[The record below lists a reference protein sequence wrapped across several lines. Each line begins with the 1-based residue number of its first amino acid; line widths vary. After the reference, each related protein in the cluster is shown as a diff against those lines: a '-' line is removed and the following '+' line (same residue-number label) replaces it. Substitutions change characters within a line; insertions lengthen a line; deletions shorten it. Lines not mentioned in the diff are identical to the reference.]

1 METRYKRTG
10 MEVRLTGEEFISIL
24 ETMLGGKVA
33 GFVITNPDPS
43 PTGKIVRQAITGP
56 LDKTNFV
63 SNIRSL
69 RDTVKT
75 IGKYLTLAEARWAI
89 ENWEQWLQFID
100 RYNRLPAQGYG
111 TGEGKGRLL

>member
-1 METRYKRTG
+1 MMTLYTKAG
-10 MEVRLTGEEFISIL
+10 IEVRLTGEEFIAIL
-24 ETMLGGKVA
+24 EKELKGKIN
-33 GFVITNPDPS
+33 GFVILDPDPS
-43 PTGKIVRQAITGP
+43 PTGKIVRQAVVTP

-63 SNIRSL
+63 GNIRSL

-75 IGKYLTLAEARWAI
+75 IKRYLTLAEARWAI

-100 RYNRLPAQGYG
+100 RYNRLPSQGYG